1 MQLFFL
7 TVVLGVLACAFAAT
21 VYPDPP
27 ATFAASKYTTWLKT
41 KVGDSKRGEIDIQF
55 QDAAG
60 NPDYIKMV
68 RLDLNG
74 DAKTRGFAHGA
85 LLAEEIKEFVGPKL
99 SSFFREMVEELDV
112 SSLPDFLQKIFGKLE
127 KPLEKVAPKLLY
139 KAMGAVWKSEEAN
152 ISQALKDEIAGIA
165 EGICSVE
172 KIKGHC
178 DVAEWTTKIQSV
190 NMLPELIR
198 MACTAFGAWGKS
210 VDPAMG
216 GNLLQLRALDF
227 GTGPFV
233 NGTIIQVHRN
243 DPNNADNA
251 FVNVAWPG
259 FVGSIT
265 GVSQHGI
272 GISEKVN
279 MVYGP
284 KSLQPGNFKGVPDP
298 IMLRNILEYS
308 KTKEDAIA
316 YMQSI
321 PRTWAIWVG
330 VGDYT
335 SQQLNLVAYGEKS
348 AIAYNDQTMEP
359 LTGMPII
366 PEVCYVDKHPQPS
379 HDGVN
384 GTLPTALQDFY
395 GKISAFTAKQIVQYH
410 KTGDV
415 HWATYDFGAKE
426 MQLAIGR
433 INSKGAYCP
442 EDDCTDNTVWMAY
455 NRPSTNFVL
464 SDLWDGI

>member
-1 MQLFFL
+1 MQLMFL
-7 TVVLGVLACAFAAT
+7 ALVLGVLACAFAANT
-21 VYPDPP
+21 YPAPP
-27 ATFAASKYTTWLKT
+27 VTFAASKYTTWLKT

-55 QDAAG
+55 QDSSG
-60 NPDYIKMV
+60 NPDYVKMV

-85 LLAEEIKEFVGPKL
+85 LLTAEIKDFTGPAL
-99 SSFFREMVEELDV
+99 NSFLREMVEELDV
-112 SSLPDFLQKIFGKLE
+112 SSLPEFLQKVFGKLE
-127 KPLEKVAPKLLY
+127 KPLTWLTPKLMH
-139 KAMGAVWKSEEAN
+139 KAMEAVWKSEESN
-152 ISQALKDEIAGIA
+152 VSQALKDEIAGIA

-178 DVAEWTTKIQSV
+178 DVAEWTTKLQAV

-198 MACTAFGAWGKS
+198 MSCTAFGAWGKS

-227 GTGPFV
+227 GTGPFA

-243 DPNNADNA
+243 DPNNPDNA
-251 FVNVAWPG
+251 FVNVAFPG
-259 FVGSIT
+259 FVGAIT
-265 GVSQHGI
+265 GISQHGI
-272 GISEKVN
+272 GISEKVY

-284 KSLQPGNFKGVPDP
+284 RSIQPGNYKGIPDP

-316 YMQSI
+316 YMQTV
-321 PRTWAIWVG
+321 PRTWAMWVG
-330 VGDYT
+330 VGDYA
-335 SQQLNLVAYGEKS
+335 SQQLNLVAYKEQS

-359 LTGMPII
+359 MNGQPII

-384 GTLPTALQDFY
+384 GTLPTALNDFY
-395 GKISAFTAKQIVQYH
+395 GKINPFTAKQIVQFH
-410 KTGDV
+410 ETGDV

-426 MQLAIGR
+426 MQVAIGR
-433 INSKGAYCP
+433 TNSKGAYCP
-442 EDDCTDNTVWMAY
+442 EDACTDDSVWKAY

-464 SDLWDGI
+464 ADLWEGI